1 MTTQQSHRRRGRP
14 VQPIGVKL
22 GSGLSVWKGVISE
35 EYLPQLTPWSIAFR
49 IYREMADDVVVG
61 ALLESIKT
69 PLIASP
75 FEVIAGTDSKED
87 QVAKEFVEKDLFKDL
102 DIEWPSHVGEMLE
115 CLDYGFALS
124 EKVLEKRKDGRLH
137 IRSLIPIGQETLDHW
152 GERDE
157 FGAVSEFIQKREP
170 GQKSGVVHSAPM
182 TKLLHFKFKGRKRN
196 PEGRSLLRSLYRPWY
211 FKKNLEALEAI
222 GAERDVGNAPVA
234 TLKEGVRYTKT
245 QIDDLGKALEGFRM
259 DESVYV
265 IAPAGVEIKAY
276 GGGNKVYDVRA
287 MIRDWQH
294 LIRQRFFADF
304 LSLGAEQVG
313 TQALAKE
320 MTTFF
325 GLALRSI
332 QEIMLSVWNRQLIPW
347 VFAWN
352 NWEPTSG
359 ILPRLDWLR
368 PEDSNLQS
376 LAQAY
381 QMLIAAGILD
391 IDEAVKKRVRL
402 QVGLPVGPLSAN
414 PNDKVIT
421 PPPSSNGNANANVP
435 GKSSTTTGG

>member
-1 MTTQQSHRRRGRP
+1 MTTPQTHRRRGRP
-14 VQPIGVKL
+14 VQPTGVKL
-22 GSGLSVWKGVISE
+22 GTGLSVWKGVVSE
-35 EYLPQLTPWSIAFR
+35 EYLPQLQPWSIAFK

-75 FEVIAGTDSKED
+75 FEIVAASDAKED
-87 QVAKEFVEKDLFKDL
+87 QEAKAFIEKDLFKDL
-102 DIEWPSHVGEMLE
+102 DMEWPAHVAESLEM
-115 CLDYGFALS
+115 LDYGFSLS
-124 EKVLEKRKDGRLH
+124 EKVLEKREDGRLH
-137 IRSLIPIGQETLDHW
+137 IRSLVPIGQETLDHW
-152 GERDE
+152 GDVDE
-157 FGAVSEFIQKREP
+157 FGAVSSFVQKRELR
-170 GQKSGVVHSAPM
+170 GQRPLQGTEASM
-182 TKLLHFKFKGRKRN
+182 DKLLHFKFKGRKRN

-234 TLKEGVRYTKT
+234 TLKEGIRYSAS
-245 QIDDLGKALEGFRM
+245 QIDSLAAALEGFRM

-265 IAPAGVEIKAY
+265 IAPAGVTIQAY

-304 LSLGAEQVG
+304 LSLGSEQVG
-313 TQALAKE
+313 TQALARE

-352 NWEPTSG
+352 NWEPVSG
-359 ILPRLDWLR
+359 ELPRIDWLR
-368 PEDSNLQS
+368 PEDTNLQS

-381 QMLIAAGILD
+381 QMLIAAGLLEAD
-391 IDEAVKKRVRL
+391 DAVKKRVRL
-402 QVGLPVGPLSAN
+402 QVGLPVGPLSG
-414 PNDKVIT
+414 T
-421 PPPSSNGNANANVP
+421 PSKNGNGGTQGREIP
-435 GKSSTTTGG
+435 GVTN

>member
-1 MTTQQSHRRRGRP
+1 MVSQRERQKTRTRGRP
-14 VQPIGVKL
+14 AQPTQVHL
-22 GSGLSVWKGVISE
+22 GSGLSVWKGVIAE
-35 EYLPQLTPWSIAFR
+35 EYLPQLTPWSVGFK

-75 FEVIAGTDSKED
+75 FEIVAHSNSTED
-87 QVAKEFVEKDLFKDL
+87 QKAKEFIEKDFFRTL
-102 DIEWPSHVGEMLE
+102 DIEWPAHVQEMLE

-124 EKVLEKRKDGRLH
+124 EKVLEKRPDGLLH
-137 IRSLIPIGQETLDHW
+137 LRSLVPIGQETLDRW
-152 GERDE
+152 GEPDQ
-157 FGAVSEFIQKREP
+157 FGAVSTFIQKREVMK
-170 GQKSGVVHSAPM
+170 GSSGAIAPM
-182 TKLLHFKFKGRKRN
+182 DKLLHFKFKGRKRN

-234 TLKEGVRYTKT
+234 TLKEGIRYTDA
-245 QIDDLGKALEGFRM
+245 QITALGKALEGFRM

-265 IAPAGVEIKAY
+265 IAPAGVTIQAY

-304 LSLGAEQVG
+304 LSLGSEQVG

-332 QEIMLSVWNRQLIPW
+332 QEIMLAVWNRQLIPW
-347 VFAWN
+347 IFAWN
-352 NWEPTSG
+352 NWMPASG
-359 ILPRLDWLR
+359 ELPRIEWLR

-381 QMLIAAGILD
+381 QMLIEAGI
-391 IDEAVKKRVRL
+391 IDVDDAVKKRVRL
-402 QVGLPVGPLSAN
+402 QMGLPVGPISATPSQN
-414 PNDKVIT
+414 GSSGDGNSTIPDKEGVT
-421 PPPSSNGNANANVP
+421 N
-435 GKSSTTTGG
+435 

>member
-1 MTTQQSHRRRGRP
+1 MTSQQTHRRRGRP
-14 VQPIGVKL
+14 VQPTGVKL

-35 EYLPQLTPWSIAFR
+35 EYLPQLQPWSIAFK

-75 FEVIAGTDSKED
+75 FEIVPGTNSDED
-87 QVAKEFVEKDLFKDL
+87 KKAAEFVEKDLFKDL
-102 DIEWPSHVGEMLE
+102 DIEWQSHVAESLEM
-115 CLDYGFALS
+115 LDYGFALS
-124 EKVLEKRKDGRLH
+124 EKVLEKREDGRLH
-137 IRSLIPIGQETLDHW
+137 IRSLVPIGQETLDHW
-152 GERDE
+152 GDVDD
-157 FGAVSEFIQKREP
+157 FGAVSSFVQKKELR
-170 GQKSGVVHSAPM
+170 GQRPLQGAEAPLD
-182 TKLLHFKFKGRKRN
+182 KLLHFKFKGRKRN

-234 TLKEGVRYTKT
+234 TLKEGIRYSSK
-245 QIDDLGKALEGFRM
+245 QIDDLAAALEGFRM

-304 LSLGAEQVG
+304 IAMGSEQVG

-352 NWEPTSG
+352 NWEPMSG
-359 ILPRLDWLR
+359 LLPRVEWLR

-381 QMLIAAGILD
+381 QMLIEAGILD
-391 IDEAVKKRVRL
+391 VDESVKKRVRL
-402 QVGLPVGPLSAN
+402 QVGLPVGPLQLN
-414 PNDKVIT
+414 PGDKEGENGNKDPQEV
-421 PPPSSNGNANANVP
+421 PGNAN
-435 GKSSTTTGG
+435 

>member
-1 MTTQQSHRRRGRP
+1 M
-14 VQPIGVKL
+14 
-22 GSGLSVWKGVISE
+22 
-35 EYLPQLTPWSIAFR
+35 
-49 IYREMADDVVVG
+49 G

-75 FEVIAGTDSKED
+75 FEIVAASESKED
-87 QVAKEFVEKDLFKDL
+87 QDAKAFIEKDLFEDL
-102 DIEWPSHVGEMLE
+102 DIEWPAHVAESLEM
-115 CLDYGFALS
+115 LDYGFSLS
-124 EKVLEKRKDGRLH
+124 EKVLEKREDGRLH

-152 GERDE
+152 GDVDN
-157 FGAVSEFIQKREP
+157 FGAVSSFVQKRELR
-170 GQKSGVVHSAPM
+170 GQRPLQGAEAPM
-182 TKLLHFKFKGRKRN
+182 DKLLHFKFKGRKRN

-234 TLKEGVRYTKT
+234 TLKEGIRYSKT
-245 QIDDLGKALEGFRM
+245 QIDDLAAALEGFRM

-265 IAPAGVEIKAY
+265 IAPAGVTIEAY

-304 LSLGAEQVG
+304 LSLGSEQVG

-352 NWEPTSG
+352 NWNPTSG
-359 ILPRLDWLR
+359 KFPRIEWLR

-381 QMLIAAGILD
+381 QMLISAGLLEP
-391 IDEAVKKRVRL
+391 DEAVRKRVRL
-402 QVGLPVGPLSAN
+402 QVGLPVGPLSDA
-414 PNDKVIT
+414 PVGKVIV
-421 PPPSSNGNANANVP
+421 PSNGNKGAPEVP
-435 GKSSTTTGG
+435 GNGST